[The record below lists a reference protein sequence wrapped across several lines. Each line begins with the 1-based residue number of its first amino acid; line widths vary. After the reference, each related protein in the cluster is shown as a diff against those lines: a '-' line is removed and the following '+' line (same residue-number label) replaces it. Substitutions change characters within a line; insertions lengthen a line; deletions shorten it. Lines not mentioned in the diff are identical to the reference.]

1 MRNKTAVLSFKAV
14 LRRVREARKKGMTI
28 VTTNGCFDL
37 LHYGHVSYLER
48 AGRLGDMLVVGVNS
62 DATVRRLK
70 GRGRPLNPA
79 RVRAAVVAALR
90 AVDAVFIF
98 NAETPVTFLK
108 ALKPD
113 IHVKGGDYSGRLLE
127 QDAVEE
133 AGGTVRILPK
143 VPGVST
149 TLLLRRAKR

>member
-1 MRNKTAVLSFKAV
+1 MKNKTAVLPFKTV

-37 LHYGHVSYLER
+37 LHYGHVSCLER

-79 RVRAAVVAALR
+79 RVRAAVVAALK

-98 NAETPVTFLK
+98 NEETPVTFLK

-127 QDAVEE
+127 QDAVEA
-133 AGGTVRILPK
+133 AGGRVLILPE
-143 VPGVST
+143 VPGLST
-149 TLLLRRAKR
+149 TVLLKRART

>member
-1 MRNKTAVLSFKAV
+1 MRNRTAVLPFRTV

-37 LHYGHVSYLER
+37 LHYGHVSCLER

-62 DATVRRLK
+62 DAVVRRLK
-70 GRGRPLNPA
+70 GKGRPINPA
-79 RVRAAVVAALR
+79 LNRAAVVAALR

-98 NAETPVTFLK
+98 NEETPETFLK

-127 QDAVEE
+127 QDAVEA
-133 AGGTVRILPK
+133 AGGTVRILAK
-143 VPGVST
+143 VPGLST
-149 TLLLRRAKR
+149 TLLLKKART